1 MRKSGVG
8 AEVHGESNANI
19 GVEEYDQEVRKLLDR
34 LTEELMH
41 SRGAEG
47 NPCCRVLNRN
57 FSEVGSA
64 GELRELIRQ
73 CKVVFINFY
82 STYCPHCM
90 VFDRV
95 FRTVGARYSRNAL
108 FIRVNV
114 MVSPDIAVA
123 FYVMGVPTTVAIVDG
138 AEVDRVIGLVP
149 PRDFDVFVRRVIE
162 SHPCNE

>member
-1 MRKSGVG
+1 MGVVVHSESGTNM
-8 AEVHGESNANI
+8 S
-19 GVEEYDQEVRKLLDR
+19 VEEYDQEVRKLLDR
-34 LTEELMH
+34 LTEELIH
-41 SRGAEG
+41 GRGVEE

-57 FSEVGSA
+57 FSEVSSA
-64 GELRELIRQ
+64 GELSELLSQ

-90 VFDRV
+90 MFDRV

-114 MVSPDIAVA
+114 MLSPDIAMA
-123 FYVMGVPTTVAIVDG
+123 FYVMGVPTTVAVVDG

-149 PRDFDVFVRRVIE
+149 PSEFEIFVRRVIE
-162 SHPCNE
+162 SYPCEK